1 MVHNSKFLELLESNR
16 VFLTE
21 DSFVKGNEKSEL
33 PPVGDFEEPEDA
45 PVDQEQPDVDGDSG
59 EEEVTDPRSAK
70 PWDGRELIVLELAM
84 KLFVTYEDDMSKKRD
99 MHRLWDSKRFGD
111 VYSQLT
117 QLDRLNP
124 NI

>member
-1 MVHNSKFLELLESNR
+1 MVHNSKFLELLESKR

-21 DSFVKGNEKSEL
+21 DSFVKGGEKSEL
-33 PPVGDFEEPEDA
+33 PRVGDFEEPEDA

-59 EEEVTDPRSAK
+59 EEEVADPRSAK

-84 KLFVTYEDDMSKKRD
+84 KLFVSYEDDISKKQD
-99 MHRLWDSKRFGD
+99 MQRLWDSKRFGD